1 LELKPQKTTCFSSFF
16 SVKMSVFESF
26 LMKNGA
32 KTMFFECFLGLKN
45 AILGLF
51 GDVNVSEM
59 R

>member
-1 LELKPQKTTCFSSFF
+1 
-16 SVKMSVFESF
+16 
-26 LMKNGA
+26 MKNGA

-51 GDVNVSEM
+51 DDVNVSEM

>member
-26 LMKNGA
+26 LMKNWA
-32 KTMFFECFLGLKN
+32 KTIFFECFLGLKN

-51 GDVNVSEM
+51 DDVNVSEM